1 MIGLPEDGQSIYRR
15 HMAVFLIL
23 VAVIAGLVVW
33 YFWSKKQAKAAL
45 LETPL
50 NDDQRCIIHAMVPI
64 LERLPEALRITLE
77 GKINLLLNQV
87 EFIGCDGLEVTD
99 EMRLS
104 IAAQACLLIV
114 NSDQWYDNL
123 TTILIYPNAF
133 KSRQQRHSGYV
144 VTEQEI
150 IRTGESWGRGPVIL
164 SWAHSRQGALN
175 DHDGHNVVF
184 HEFAHQLDDLSGG
197 TNGVPVL
204 GKGQSYVAWERIF
217 LAAFDA
223 HLHAVETGHRTV
235 IDPYGATGHEEFF
248 AVTVELFFERPEA
261 LKNAAPEF
269 YGQLSKYFRLD
280 PIRWPDSA

>member
-1 MIGLPEDGQSIYRR
+1 
-15 HMAVFLIL
+15 MAIFLTL
-23 VAVIAGLVVW
+23 VALIAAALAW
-33 YFWSKKQAKAAL
+33 YFWSRKQTRAAL
-45 LETPL
+45 LSQPLGPEQRSIVRET
-50 NDDQRCIIHAMVPI
+50 VPI
-64 LERLPEALRITLE
+64 VVRLPGALRDTLE
-77 GKINLLLNQV
+77 GKINLFLDQV
-87 EFIGCDGLEVTD
+87 EFIGCDGLVVTD

-104 IAAQACLLIV
+104 IAAQACLLVV

-123 TTILIYPNAF
+123 TTVLIYPNAF

-150 IRTGESWGRGPVIL
+150 VRTGESWDRGPVIL
-164 SWAHSRQGALN
+164 SWAHSQQGALN

-204 GKGQSYVAWERIF
+204 GKGQSYAEWEHVF
-217 LAAFDA
+217 LTAYDA
-223 HLHAVETGHRTV
+223 HLRAVEAGHHTV

-261 LKNAAPEF
+261 LKAATPEF
-269 YGQLSKYFRLD
+269 YAQLSELFRLD
-280 PIRWPDSA
+280 PIGWPGNE